1 MITYVNNLNAAKY
14 SALFDKATSALKA
27 KGDIV
32 GDNAIT
38 SLEEYF
44 AYIKNLST
52 LDKKYT
58 ILPVDEELFEIDA
71 NSRVITVPASFKKN
85 GIGVQG
91 DEIAEIIYF
100 KIDRFFD
107 ATDLNNMEIYIQWET
122 AQDSRGVSDK
132 GVSKEWVRDIES
144 EPGKIIFGWP
154 LSSTI
159 TGRPGTIK
167 FSVRFYQWAD
177 ENKTALSFSFS
188 TLTAQANINPAL
200 DFPIDVA
207 GGVTVDDVNNM
218 IANRFVNSQIVGGT
232 VAQAPV
238 YITNLL
244 NTVNLDLD
252 GEYDLVVQAYSPDA
266 GLISYEWTK
275 IKGAALPTKISG
287 TTTFALTKDTVRDPH
302 KIYYTYQ
309 GNAYEIYAG
318 TIDADSPTSVYER
331 FASLVVNET
340 GEYYATAT
348 NRAGLSTAMTD
359 SIHCIVPGPQV
370 LNISLNL
377 NASAILT
384 DDVVSLGVEATSD
397 GTITYQWYKGNAAIE
412 GATSPTYA
420 APDVGQYYVE
430 LTNTL
435 NKDTLKKVS
444 TSCRVTRPAA
454 APVILSPTT
463 RQTFVLNQL
472 TDQNKLTVILDED
485 AVPHDSYTYQW
496 FNYEGTNPDDGP
508 SAGDIAI
515 GNATSSAFLPTTRDT
530 YYVVVTNHLN
540 GTQKTTV
547 SPFYFVS

>member
-14 SALFDKATSALKA
+14 SALFSKATNALKA

-32 GDNAIT
+32 GDSAIT

-122 AQDSRGVSDK
+122 AQDSRGVTDK

-159 TGRPGTIK
+159 TGRSGTIK
-167 FSVRFYQWAD
+167 FSVRFYQWVD

-218 IANRFVNSQIVGGT
+218 IANRFVNSQIIGGN
-232 VAQAPV
+232 VAQAPI
-238 YITNLL
+238 YLTNLL
-244 NTVNLDLD
+244 SNVNLDPD
-252 GEYDLVVQAYSPDA
+252 GEYDLTVQAYSPDA

-275 IKGAALPTKISG
+275 IKGEALPVKISG
-287 TTTFALTKDTVRDPH
+287 ATTFTLTQDTVRDPH
-302 KIYYTYQ
+302 KVYYTYQ
-309 GNAYEIYAG
+309 EGAYAIFSG
-318 TIDADSPTSVYER
+318 TIDGDSPTTVYER

-359 SIHCIVPGPQV
+359 SVHCIVPGPVV
-370 LNISLNL
+370 LNISVNL

-384 DDVVSLGVEATSD
+384 DDVVSLGVTAAGD
-397 GTITYQWYKGNAAIE
+397 GTITYQWYKGNAVIE

-444 TSCRVTRPAA
+444 TSCRVTRPAV

-463 RQTFVLNQL
+463 TQAFVLNQL
-472 TDQNKLTVILDED
+472 TEQNKLTVILDED

-496 FNYEGTNPDDGP
+496 FNYEGSTPEAGP
-508 SAGDIAI
+508 SVGDIAI
-515 GNATSSAFLPTTRDT
+515 GNATSSAFLPTERDT
-530 YYVVVTNHLN
+530 YYVVITNHLN

>member
-14 SALFDKATSALKA
+14 SALFDRATVALKA

-32 GDNAIT
+32 DDSAIT

-44 AYIKNLST
+44 AYIKNLSK

-107 ATDLNNMEIYIQWET
+107 ATDLNNMEIYVQWET
-122 AQDSRGVSDK
+122 APDSRNVTDK
-132 GVSKEWVRDIES
+132 GVSREWVRDIES

-154 LSSTI
+154 LSSAI
-159 TGRPGTIK
+159 TGRSGPIK
-167 FSVRFYQWAD
+167 FSVRFYQWVD
-177 ENKTALSFSFS
+177 ENKTALAYSFS

-218 IANRFVNSQIVGGT
+218 IANRFVNSQITGGN
-232 VAQAPV
+232 VAQPPV
-238 YITNLL
+238 YLTNLL
-244 NTVNLDLD
+244 VTADLEED
-252 GEYDLVVQAYSPDA
+252 GEYDLLVQAYSPDA

-275 IKGAALPTKISG
+275 IKGETLPNKITG
-287 TTTFALTKDTVRDPH
+287 TTTFALTKDTERDPH
-302 KIYYTYQ
+302 KVYYIYD
-309 GNAYEIYAG
+309 GAYKIFAG
-318 TIDADSPTSVYER
+318 AIDADSPATVSER
-331 FASLVVNET
+331 FDSLVVNET

-348 NRAGLSTAMTD
+348 NRAGLSTATTD
-359 SIHCIVPGPQV
+359 SVHCIIPGPEV
-370 LNISLNL
+370 LNITLNL
-377 NASAILT
+377 NSSAILT
-384 DDVVSLGVEATSD
+384 DSDVSLGVNATGD
-397 GTITYQWYKGNAAIE
+397 GTVTYQWYKGNSAIE
-412 GATSPTYA
+412 GATSATYA
-420 APDVGQYYVE
+420 ATDIGQYYVE
-430 LTNTL
+430 LTNTR
-435 NKDTLKKVS
+435 NKDTMKQTS
-444 TSCRVTRPAA
+444 TACRVTRPAA

-472 TDQNKLTVILDED
+472 NDLNKLTVILDED

-496 FNYEGTNPDDGP
+496 FNYEGTSPDDGP
-508 SAGDIAI
+508 SVGDIAV
-515 GNATSSAFLPTTRDT
+515 GNATSSAFLPTERDT
-530 YYVVVTNHLN
+530 YYVVITNHLN